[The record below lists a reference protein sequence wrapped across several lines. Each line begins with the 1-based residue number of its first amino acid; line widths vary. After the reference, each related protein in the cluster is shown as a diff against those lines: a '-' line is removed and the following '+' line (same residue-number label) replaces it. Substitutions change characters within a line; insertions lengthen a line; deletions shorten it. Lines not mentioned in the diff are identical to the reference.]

1 MLRKIKI
8 YGSLAKFLK
17 RRVFHA
23 DVANPAE
30 AVRFLLANFPVLRS
44 HMSDQYY
51 KVLVSDRALDIGDE
65 PEQLH
70 HPIGAEEE
78 IKIVPVMAGAGGG
91 VGKILAGV
99 GLIAAAI
106 ILGPAAGGFLGL
118 GAGLGGA
125 TGAGAA
131 ISLGL
136 IGGAAATA
144 IGAIGAALVLGGVA
158 QLISP
163 VPQLGVGNVGE
174 TFSNQDPRKSYN
186 FSGIQNVSRQGVPVP
201 IVYGETIVG
210 SVTVSAAILTDD
222 PEAAAY

>member
-44 HMSDQYY
+44 HMSDRYY

-91 VGKILAGV
+91 VGKILAGI

-106 ILGPAAGGFLGL
+106 ILGPVAGGFLGL
-118 GAGLGGA
+118 GVTGVLTGGV
-125 TGAGAA
+125 
-131 ISLGL
+131 
-136 IGGAAATA
+136 ATA
-144 IGAIGAALVLGGVA
+144 IGAVGASLVLGGVA

>member
-1 MLRKIKI
+1 MLRKIKV

-91 VGKILAGV
+91 VGKILAGI

-106 ILGPAAGGFLGL
+106 ILGPVAGGFLGL
-118 GAGLGGA
+118 GV
-125 TGAGAA
+125 TGVLTSGV
-131 ISLGL
+131 
-136 IGGAAATA
+136 ATA
-144 IGAIGAALVLGGVA
+144 IGAIGASLVLGGVA

-163 VPQLGVGNVGE
+163 VPQLGVGNLGE

>member
-1 MLRKIKI
+1 MLRKIKV

-91 VGKILAGV
+91 VGKILAGI

-106 ILGPAAGGFLGL
+106 ILGPVAGGFLGL
-118 GAGLGGA
+118 GVTGVLTGGV
-125 TGAGAA
+125 
-131 ISLGL
+131 
-136 IGGAAATA
+136 ATA
-144 IGAIGAALVLGGVA
+144 IGAIGASLVLGGVA

>member
-1 MLRKIKI
+1 MLRKIKV

-30 AVRFLLANFPVLRS
+30 AVRFLLANYPALRG
-44 HMSDQYY
+44 HMPDQHY

-106 ILGPAAGGFLGL
+106 ILGPAVGGFLGL
-118 GAGLGGA
+118 GAGLA
-125 TGAGAA
+125 SAGAG
-131 ISLGL
+131 I
-136 IGGAAATA
+136 IGGVAATA
-144 IGAIGAALVLGGVA
+144 IGSLGAALVLGGVS

-210 SVTVSAAILTDD
+210 SVTISAAILTDD